1 MWSFWDSKKFW
12 LISGRAFPRVYARIA
27 KIFPTPEGDRYG
39 RWVWLAVIP
48 GRGGPAGH
56 LLKNRICGCFMW
68 NRIISRNVQTI
79 NNRSRRPKLPP
90 RFFAGTLYRG
100 ILRRRFLR
108 RLAFL
113 SCRRY
118 SAAVDISVLLFTPP
132 GARFCRL
139 SACRF
144 SCCLAA
150 CRLYICRQLSIAC
163 RIYHAVL
170 TCSSAC

>member
-48 GRGGPAGH
+48 APWKTIFDTCPNAWASWSWW
-56 LLKNRICGCFMW
+56 CFTW
-68 NRIISRNVQTI
+68 NKSNSQMILTIRRASRSLRLT
-79 NNRSRRPKLPP
+79 P
-90 RFFAGTLYRG
+90 RFFAGTLYHK

-144 SCCLAA
+144 PCCLAA
-150 CRLYICRQLSIAC
+150 CRLFIWRRYYIAGM
-163 RIYHAVL
+163 
-170 TCSSAC
+170 